1 MPPDITSLLGPFGAL
16 IGAIAVVAFLARILR
31 EYINELKSERDIWRD
46 RSLASDTRTDRLAD
60 AFELALKIRPP
71 A

>member
-1 MPPDITSLLGPFGAL
+1 MPADALLGPLAALVGAL
-16 IGAIAVVAFLARILR
+16 VVVGFLARILR
-31 EYINELKSERDIWRD
+31 EYLDDLKSERNIWRE
-46 RSLASDTRTDRLAD
+46 RSLASDIRTDRLAD